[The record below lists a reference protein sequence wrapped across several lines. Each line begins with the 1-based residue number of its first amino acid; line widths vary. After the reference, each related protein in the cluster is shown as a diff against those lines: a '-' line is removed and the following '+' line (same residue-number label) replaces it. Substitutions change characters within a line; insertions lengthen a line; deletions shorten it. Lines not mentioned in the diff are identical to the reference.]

1 MNTNLNKYLIRSVSL
16 GLIGAMSL
24 GFCSCSKVKSKKNS
38 GKPADYGSYGAEFA
52 RNFAGQFPFRT
63 AGSEQE
69 KAAGQKIEEELKSF
83 GYDVTVQPVG
93 GKSANYFIKREGKG
107 IYTENEDGSFELS
120 KRTVVIGAHYD
131 SFMKKKDVPE
141 DHSYDGIDDNASGVA
156 AAMTV
161 AKKLAEYDDN
171 PFDVYVVFFASSG
184 KEFAGAKTFAES
196 LPADARKS
204 LEAMYCIDSI
214 YAGDKMYAS
223 SGYSSLNSSRKYE
236 LRRKIYQAYD
246 VAYENTLN
254 SLYGYNLLYNESGIS
269 YDANGDGT
277 EDNFREIPLNISD
290 YKVFDDM
297 GIPVVYLESFEYNA
311 ETAEEMIDTKN
322 LNLQEFQGKIRK
334 TALDSQIVLD
344 PLINAE
350 KISARKKK
358 KVTETTQADG
368 ASSESSAETTEE
380 EKPKDVL
387 EIRVN
392 CTAFVILESMML
404 GSDAGMTEAQY
415 KEYLAN
421 QLVAE
426 TSESSN

>member
-1 MNTNLNKYLIRSVSL
+1 
-16 GLIGAMSL
+16 
-24 GFCSCSKVKSKKNS
+24 
-38 GKPADYGSYGAEFA
+38 
-52 RNFAGQFPFRT
+52 
-63 AGSEQE
+63 
-69 KAAGQKIEEELKSF
+69 
-83 GYDVTVQPVG
+83 
-93 GKSANYFIKREGKG
+93 
-107 IYTENEDGSFELS
+107 
-120 KRTVVIGAHYD
+120 
-131 SFMKKKDVPE
+131 
-141 DHSYDGIDDNASGVA
+141 
-156 AAMTV
+156 MTV
-161 AKKLAEYDDN
+161 AKELAEYDDN
-171 PFDVYVVFFASSG
+171 PFDVYVVFFGASG
-184 KEFAGAKTFAES
+184 KEFKGAKTFADS
-196 LPADARKS
+196 LPAESRNS

-223 SGYSSLNSSRKYE
+223 SGFSSLNPARKYE

-311 ETAEEMIDTKN
+311 TSAEEMIDTKN

-334 TALDSQIVLD
+334 TALDSQILLD

-350 KISARKKK
+350 KISTKKKK
-358 KVTETTQADG
+358 KVAETTPGSD
-368 ASSESSAETTEE
+368 SESVTETTEE

-387 EIRVN
+387 EIRIN

-404 GSDAGMTEAQY
+404 GSDAGMTESQY

-421 QLVAE
+421 QLAGE

>member
-1 MNTNLNKYLIRSVSL
+1 MNTKLNKYLLRSVSL
-16 GLIGAMSL
+16 GLTAAML
-24 GFCSCSKVKSKKNS
+24 PGFCSCSKKKGNS
-38 GKPADYGSYGAEFA
+38 SSEKPADYGSYGAEFA

-63 AGSEQE
+63 ANSEQE

-93 GKSANYFIKREGKG
+93 DKSANYFIKREGKG
-107 IYTENEDGSFELS
+107 IYTENDDGSFELS
-120 KRTVVIGAHYD
+120 KRTIVVGAHYD

-161 AKKLAEYDDN
+161 AKELADYDDN
-171 PFDVYVVFFASSG
+171 PCDVYVVFFGASG
-184 KEFAGAKTFAES
+184 KDFAGAKTFADS
-196 LPADARKS
+196 LPAESKNS

-223 SGYSSLNSSRKYE
+223 SGFSSLNSSKKYE

-311 ETAEEMIDTKN
+311 DSTEEMIDTKN

-334 TALDSQIVLD
+334 TALDSQILLD

-350 KISARKKK
+350 KISSKKMK
-358 KVTETTQADG
+358 KVTETTAVSD
-368 ASSESSAETTEE
+368 SESSTETTEE